1 MKAKSWGQIFTTW
14 HMDNYTPID
23 LCLQDVK
30 NYCIV
35 MKEKYAPQWN
45 FDFAVRA
52 RNTNNNSQI
61 VKKWLIRQNIK
72 KL

>member
-14 HMDNYTPID
+14 HVDNYTPID

-35 MKEKYAPQWN
+35 MKEKYAPQ
-45 FDFAVRA
+45 
-52 RNTNNNSQI
+52 
-61 VKKWLIRQNIK
+61 
-72 KL
+72 